1 MKTNLS
7 LNGMGGNSM
16 EAKGVVSMELTVES
30 KSIATASSSL
40 RCKVTIVLFLVAIGF
55 KPIVAF
61 PLLYTNS

>member
-1 MKTNLS
+1 
-7 LNGMGGNSM
+7 M

-40 RCKVTIVLFLVAIGF
+40 RCKVTIVLFLVVIGF
-55 KPIVAF
+55 KSIVAF